1 MVLRP
6 SARHLSGATIASRS
20 ESAAVEIW
28 DHCADTDRWTREE
41 LPEWSY
47 VSFATS

>member
-6 SARHLSGATIASRS
+6 STRSLSGATIASRP
-20 ESAAVEIW
+20 EYAAAEIW
-28 DHCADTDRWTREE
+28 DHCADPHRWTAEE